1 MTRRWTSAAGQWIRW
16 LMGESKL
23 PGRGQRAA
31 AIPMILVAI
40 LAVSGL
46 TAALSTTATGS
57 APAGYSLESDPPT
70 PPPGSLDPITGANT
84 DTSSSSSSSD
94 SVATTTTPAPTPA
107 PAKAPRVPKERVK
120 TARIAGAARVPK
132 VGRLAKGAASTTPTT
147 SPTPVTT
154 TTTTTTT
161 SPDTGGWA

>member
-1 MTRRWTSAAGQWIRW
+1 MTRRWTNAAGQWIRW

-23 PGRGQRAA
+23 PRRGQRAA
-31 AIPMILVAI
+31 VIPMILVVI
-40 LAVSGL
+40 LAAAGL
-46 TAALSTTATGS
+46 TAGSRIMATQS
-57 APAGYSLESDPPT
+57 VPAGYGLEADPPT

-84 DTSSSSSSSD
+84 DTSSSSD

-107 PAKAPRVPKERVK
+107 PAKVPRVPKERVK